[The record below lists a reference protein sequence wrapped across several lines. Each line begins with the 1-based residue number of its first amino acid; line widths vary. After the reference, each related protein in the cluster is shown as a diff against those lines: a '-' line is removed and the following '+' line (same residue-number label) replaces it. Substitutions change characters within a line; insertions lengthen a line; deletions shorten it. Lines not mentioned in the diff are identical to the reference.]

1 MTHTIGQKRS
11 KPVLLVCLT
20 LALIG
25 LSAISAGEA
34 FYFEQLGNDGLDSG
48 EYFSLIN
55 HTVDWLAT
63 GVLTLKRARGYSN
76 FPLQNRLLCVF
87 TLAGTIVIALYLVGA
102 NLKMIEGDNITII
115 KNLVLL
121 KLRI

>member
-1 MTHTIGQKRS
+1 MIRKIGQKRS

-25 LSAISAGEA
+25 SSAISAGEG
-34 FYFEQLGNDGLDSG
+34 FCFEHLNDDSLDSG
-48 EYFSLIN
+48 AYFSSTS

-63 GVLTLKRARGYSN
+63 GALTLRRARGHSN
-76 FPLQNRLLCVF
+76 SLLQNRLLRVF
-87 TLAGTIVIALYLVGA
+87 TLAGTIVIAIYLVGA
-102 NLKMIEGDNITII
+102 NLKIIENDNISII
-115 KNLVLL
+115 KNLVFL